1 MPRQSVRV
9 HIFNQTYTLLAD
21 EDSSQV
27 EQIARQ
33 IDELMVSIAGR
44 ASTGDAT
51 RVAVLACFHLADK
64 LRTAER
70 KLRQFEEADPRRS
83 QLCSKALCGSSS
95 ACDPSA
101 LPSGSIAAGIS
112 ARGRDRGD
120 DARHPPGITQP
131 VPEMAQLMCSNCTV
145 VW

>member
-70 KLRQFEEADPRRS
+70 KLRQFEDRS
-83 QLCSKALCGSSS
+83 EEIATLLE
-95 ACDPSA
+95 SA
-101 LPSGSIAAGIS
+101 L
-112 ARGRDRGD
+112 R
-120 DARHPPGITQP
+120 Q
-131 VPEMAQLMCSNCTV
+131 Q
-145 VW
+145 